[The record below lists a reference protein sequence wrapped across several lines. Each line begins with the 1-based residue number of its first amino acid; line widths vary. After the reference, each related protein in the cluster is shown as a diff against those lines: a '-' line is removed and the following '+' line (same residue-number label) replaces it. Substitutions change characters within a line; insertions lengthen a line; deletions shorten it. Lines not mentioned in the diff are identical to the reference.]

1 MARTKRK
8 ARRSTPAW
16 GWILGLGAVLLIAAL
31 VWAAVRGNSNGLPAE
46 ITVQE
51 AYQHYQTG
59 EYFLLDVRTP
69 QEWNEV
75 HVPGA
80 VLIPLDELP
89 QRLDEV
95 PRNRPV
101 MVICR
106 SGNRSAVGRDI
117 LKEAGFAQVTS
128 IAGGIRAWMAAGY
141 PVTSGP

>member
-1 MARTKRK
+1 MAQTKRW
-8 ARRSTPAW
+8 AGRSMPTW
-16 GWILGLGAVLLIAAL
+16 VWIVGLGAVLLIAAL
-31 VWAAVRGNSNGLPAE
+31 VWGAARGNGGGLPAE

-51 AYQHYQTG
+51 AYRHYQAG
-59 EYFLLDVRTP
+59 DYFLLDVRTP
-69 QEWNEV
+69 QEWNEA

-95 PRNRPV
+95 PRDRPV

-117 LKEAGFAQVTS
+117 LKDAGFTQVTS